1 MRPYLIYRA
10 AVRRSA
16 SGSGDLLLFSLVEL
30 LDVDGLLHLL
40 ASSHR
45 RLDEGLTCT
54 QGAHRTRLLKLSL
67 EASQSSFDVF
77 ALFYWNYDHNSFS
90 LSCCYSLFL
99 RGQSTLLLVR
109 KFTKTLPNKQ
119 IAGSAR
125 AHAVL
130 PFCWDRRGK
139 GAS

>member
-1 MRPYLIYRA
+1 MIAFARA
-10 AVRRSA
+10 STVSEGRETESL
-16 SGSGDLLLFSLVEL
+16 LLLFGLLEL

-77 ALFYWNYDHNSFS
+77 ALFYWNYDHNVLLIYFVVI
-90 LSCCYSLFL
+90 LS
-99 RGQSTLLLVR
+99 
-109 KFTKTLPNKQ
+109 
-119 IAGSAR
+119 IAGR
-125 AHAVL
+125 VL
-130 PFCWDRRGK
+130 HTL
-139 GAS
+139 